1 MTEDHTFTAEWKA
14 DEEPTPTP
22 TPIPKPAPK
31 PIPTTGDENPQ
42 VLALAV
48 IGAALVGA
56 YALRYARSASRFS
69 KQS

>member
-14 DEEPTPTP
+14 DE
-22 TPIPKPAPK
+22 KPAPK
-31 PIPTTGDENPQ
+31 PIPATGDENPQ

>member
-14 DEEPTPTP
+14 DEKPTPT
-22 TPIPKPAPK
+22 PKPAPK
-31 PIPTTGDENPQ
+31 PIPATGDENPQ

>member
-14 DEEPTPTP
+14 DEKPTPAPTPTP
-22 TPIPKPAPK
+22 KPASK
-31 PIPTTGDENPQ
+31 PIPATGDENPQ
-42 VLALAV
+42 VLALAL